1 MEKFAILG
9 HPVAHSLSPVMHEAN
24 FKSLGY
30 DGSYE
35 RFDVVPE
42 DLASTVERLKSEGY
56 RGLNITVPHKI
67 HVIDSLTAIDESV
80 RRYGACNTVRFEKD
94 GGTTGFN
101 TDVIGFIEGLNANGC
116 PLQGKR
122 VAILGCGGAGS
133 ALAFA
138 CCYEGADAVT
148 VCARNEAKAK
158 DLADKLEKLGT
169 AAKISIAVS
178 QSANKGADDPW
189 TKSATEA
196 DLVVNATPLG
206 IREGDPSALPSEAF
220 HPGQFVYDI
229 VPVKTFPP
237 TAAAARKAGATAFD
251 GLQFL
256 AGQGAAA
263 FKLWTGLEAD
273 KLSML
278 KAIGG

>member
-9 HPVAHSLSPVMHEAN
+9 HPVAHSLSPVMHAAN

-35 RFDVVPE
+35 RFDVAPE
-42 DLASTVERLKSEGY
+42 NLASTIQRLESEGY

-67 HVIDSLTAIDESV
+67 NVIDSLTAIDDSV

-94 GGTTGFN
+94 GGITGFN
-101 TDVIGFIEGLNANGC
+101 TDVIGFIEGLKANGC
-116 PLQGKR
+116 PLAGKR
-122 VAILGCGGAGS
+122 VSILGCGGAGS

-138 CCYEGADAVT
+138 CCYEGASAVT
-148 VCARNEAKAK
+148 VCARNETKAKA
-158 DLADKLEKLGT
+158 LADKLKQLGT
-169 AAKISIAVS
+169 GAEISIAIS
-178 QSANKGADDPW
+178 QSGIKGANDPW
-189 TKSATEA
+189 TNAAIES

-206 IREGDPSALPSEAF
+206 IREGDPSALPPEAF
-220 HPGQFVYDI
+220 RPGQFVYDI

-237 TAAAARKAGATAFD
+237 TAATARKAGATAFD

-273 KLSML
+273 KQAML